1 MISGY
6 LEIFLLSVVS
16 ISSLSVESQLKP
28 SNFVKLSWVDKLLP
42 DYFSIL
48 RFISVTDHSVVK
60 AKDYESFLP
69 VELLRGVDLAKHRY
83 VTLLGVVISG
93 VWTIPEGCS
102 GGATIGL
109 VDTRME
115 RVVEGTV
122 CKFSVPASV
131 REFNVRFIP
140 NYSIT
145 ASDAARHP
153 WSLFVRLKGVNIKD
167 SFSPL
172 TLEIAALVAT
182 TNSIIKKSLKAT
194 VSDVV
199 LGSDA
204 SVVID
209 DKDSRVNSFFDS
221 VPINKSVV
229 SLDRSYK
236 SRVPRKGLK
245 GEFDKGKGVSGTSGP
260 ADTDF
265 SDDGLLSDHS
275 DYSSTVLQ

>member
-1 MISGY
+1 M
-6 LEIFLLSVVS
+6 S
-16 ISSLSVESQLKP
+16 ISNLSVESQLKP

-48 RFISVTDHSVVK
+48 RFLSVTDHSVIK
-60 AKDYESFLP
+60 AREYESFLP
-69 VELLRGVDLAKHRY
+69 VELLRGVDLTKHKY

-102 GGATIGL
+102 GGATVGL

-145 ASDAARHP
+145 AADAARHP

-182 TNSIIKKSLKAT
+182 TNSIIKKSLKAI

-199 LGSDA
+199 VGSDA
-204 SVVID
+204 AVAIAD
-209 DKDSRVNSFFDS
+209 RDSQVNSFFDS
-221 VPINKSVV
+221 VPITKSVV
-229 SLDRSYK
+229 NFDKSYK
-236 SRVPRKGLK
+236 SRVPKKDSSG
-245 GEFDKGKGVSGTSGP
+245 GSGKVKRSTGTSGP
-260 ADTDF
+260 ADTEF
-265 SDDGLLSDHS
+265 SDDGLLSNHS
-275 DYSSTVLQ
+275 D

>member
-1 MISGY
+1 MIRDF
-6 LEIFLLSVVS
+6 LEIFLLSVMS
-16 ISSLSVESQLKP
+16 ISNLSVESQLKP
-28 SNFVKLSWVDKLLP
+28 SNFIKLSWVDRLLP

-60 AKDYESFLP
+60 AREYESFLP
-69 VELLRGVDLAKHRY
+69 VELLRGVDLTKHKY

-115 RVVEGTV
+115 RVSEGTV

-153 WSLFVRLKGVNIKD
+153 WSLFVRLKGVSIKD

-182 TNSIIKKSLKAT
+182 TNSIIKKSLKAV
-194 VSDVV
+194 VSSVV
-199 LGSDA
+199 VGSDA
-204 SVVID
+204 AVAIE
-209 DKDSRVNSFFDS
+209 DKDSSVNSFFDS
-221 VPINKSVV
+221 VPITKSVINF
-229 SLDRSYK
+229 DKSYK
-236 SRVPRKGLK
+236 SKVPRKGSSVVS
-245 GEFDKGKGVSGTSGP
+245 GKGKAGVGTSGP
-260 ADTDF
+260 TDTEF
-265 SDDGLLSDHS
+265 SDYGLHSDHT
-275 DYSSTVLQ
+275 D

>member
-1 MISGY
+1 MIRDF
-6 LEIFLLSVVS
+6 LEIFLLSVMS
-16 ISSLSVESQLKP
+16 ISNLSVESQLKP
-28 SNFVKLSWVDKLLP
+28 SNFVKLSWVDRLLP

-60 AKDYESFLP
+60 AREYESFLP
-69 VELLRGVDLAKHRY
+69 VELLRGVDLTKHKY

-115 RVVEGTV
+115 RVSEGTV

-153 WSLFVRLKGVNIKD
+153 WSLFVRLKGVSIKD

-182 TNSIIKKSLKAT
+182 TNSIIKKSLKAV
-194 VSDVV
+194 VSSVV
-199 LGSDA
+199 VGSDA
-204 SVVID
+204 AVAIE
-209 DKDSRVNSFFDS
+209 DKDSSVNSFFDS
-221 VPINKSVV
+221 VPITKSVINF
-229 SLDRSYK
+229 DKSYK
-236 SRVPRKGLK
+236 SKVPRKGSSVVS
-245 GEFDKGKGVSGTSGP
+245 GKGKARVGTSGP
-260 ADTDF
+260 TDTEF
-265 SDDGLLSDHS
+265 SDYGLHSDHT
-275 DYSSTVLQ
+275 D

>member
-1 MISGY
+1 MISVF
-6 LEIFLLSVVS
+6 LKLFLLKVMS
-16 ISSLSVESQLKP
+16 ISSLSVENQLKP
-28 SNFVKLSWVDKLLP
+28 SNFVKLSWVDKVLP

-48 RFISVTDHSVVK
+48 RFISVTDFSVVK
-60 AKDYESFLP
+60 AKEYESFLP
-69 VELLRGVDLAKHRY
+69 IELLRGVDLSKHKY

-93 VWTIPEGCS
+93 VWTIPEGCA
-102 GGATIGL
+102 GGATVGL

-145 ASDAARHP
+145 AADAARNP

-172 TLEIAALVAT
+172 TLEVASLVAT
-182 TNSIIKKSLKAT
+182 TNSIIKKSLKAKI
-194 VSDVV
+194 SDVV
-199 LGSDA
+199 VGSDA
-204 SVVID
+204 AVSIEARDNVV
-209 DKDSRVNSFFDS
+209 STFFDAA
-221 VPINKSVV
+221 PIVKSV
-229 SLDRSYK
+229 LHFDKSYK
-236 SRVPRKGLK
+236 GRSGAKLDVGEGVVRRKRA
-245 GEFDKGKGVSGTSGP
+245 GTSGP
-260 ADTDF
+260 ASSEI

-275 DYSSTVLQ
+275 N